1 VSLPWLF
8 PSKQNP
14 GRHLT
19 RLNGAHE
26 RVCQKAKKARVAFN
40 FVIYDSRHTFA
51 TRMAQSGIDL
61 ATLAAIL
68 GHNSL
73 PIVQKYVHPTAEH
86 KREAMAGHEE
96 SLKASQEQGTN

>member
-1 VSLPWLF
+1 
-8 PSKQNP
+8 
-14 GRHLT
+14 
-19 RLNGAHE
+19 
-26 RVCQKAKKARVAFN
+26 
-40 FVIYDSRHTFA
+40 
-51 TRMAQSGIDL
+51 MAQSGIDL

-96 SLKASQEQGTN
+96 SLKASQEQGTNWGSKILVHLLSTADP